1 MRATSTNRRSG
12 SFVLGSGILVG
23 LLAVLAAPI
32 APAAAKTLC
41 VEDGDG
47 FAWIFPKPKLPKK
60 VGKVSELS
68 GYTRSPFG
76 GIGTVSG
83 TAVRVTETDIAIGVK
98 SLRWGIDAVLGAT
111 YLGSIDGDLAG
122 ILTQENTFPPET
134 LTLVA
139 IDCDSIPNP

>member
-1 MRATSTNRRSG
+1 MSATSTTLRSRTAL
-12 SFVLGSGILVG
+12 VRGILAG
-23 LLAVLAAPI
+23 LLVLTTTVASAG
-32 APAAAKTLC
+32 AKTLC

-60 VGKVSELS
+60 VGKVSEIS

-76 GIGTVSG
+76 QIGTVSG
-83 TAVRVTETDIAIGVK
+83 TAVRVSDASIAIGVK
-98 SLRWGIDAVLGAT
+98 SLRWGIDGVLGAT
-111 YLGSIDGDLAG
+111 YLGSIDGGLIG
-122 ILTQENTFPPET
+122 TLTQENTFPPQT